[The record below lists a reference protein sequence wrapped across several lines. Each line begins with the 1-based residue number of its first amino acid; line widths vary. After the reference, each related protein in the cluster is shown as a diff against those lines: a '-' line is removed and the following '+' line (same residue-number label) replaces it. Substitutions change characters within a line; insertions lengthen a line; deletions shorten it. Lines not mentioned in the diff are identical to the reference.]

1 MGTSIRITRRTIV
14 RNKVIQL
21 YYCVVQYNGG
31 LKTVASQDG
40 RYDKKQVV
48 LLVSL
53 NKSYQGFNLEGNQK
67 YGGGDTSE
75 SSLVSSRSKGDLA
88 R

>member
-1 MGTSIRITRRTIV
+1 MA
-14 RNKVIQL
+14 
-21 YYCVVQYNGG
+21 QYNGG
-31 LKTVASQDG
+31 LKTVALQDG

-53 NKSYQGFNLEGNQK
+53 TCLYQEIRYEGNQK
-67 YGGGDTSE
+67 YGDRDISE
-75 SSLVSSRSKGDLA
+75 SSLVSGRSKDDLA

>member
-1 MGTSIRITRRTIV
+1 VGTPIRIIHRVIV
-14 RNKVIQL
+14 RSIVIRL
-21 YYCVVQYNGG
+21 YHCVAQYDGG

>member
-1 MGTSIRITRRTIV
+1 V
-14 RNKVIQL
+14 A
-21 YYCVVQYNGG
+21 QYDGG

-67 YGGGDTSE
+67 YGCRETSE
-75 SSLVSSRSKGDLA
+75 SSLVSSRSKGGLA
-88 R
+88 GR